1 VYNRIV
7 THNDLDG
14 AFSAAIC
21 SAIHGVERI
30 VFTGPNVVSRSGFS
44 VTKSDIVCD
53 LPYPGECGLWFDHHA
68 GNLEELKRLGK
79 DVSSLPGAFA
89 PEKSC
94 ARVIYNCYQEDYE
107 FPDFYEATVAEV
119 DIIDSF
125 DYANI
130 EAWRKETPAR
140 VINDSI
146 KARFKSLHDE
156 EEYLRVLIDR
166 LSERPMAEVAK
177 DADIRA
183 NFEDYLKEEERMLDI
198 IRKTSFFHPLDA
210 NREIA
215 IIDLTGFS
223 KRVNVV
229 RNLAQIIHPGIRG
242 VFMIQNLF
250 DLGVK
255 TTNFSISGSLTIR
268 SNGAPKDIGE
278 IMRVLNIGDGHSGA
292 GSGHVYCPSKAD
304 MEKKKT
310 ETVEKVVAL
319 WRAQQ
324 G

>member
-1 VYNRIV
+1 M

-21 SAIHGVERI
+21 GAIHGVGRV

-44 VTKSDIVCD
+44 VTRSDIVCD

-79 DVSSLPGAFA
+79 DTAALPGAFA

-94 ARVIYNCYQEDYE
+94 ARVIFKHYGDDYE

-119 DIIDSF
+119 DKIDSF
-125 DYANI
+125 DFASVA
-130 EAWRKETPAR
+130 EWRAQTPAR
-140 VINDSI
+140 VINDSL
-146 KARFKSLHDE
+146 KARFKSLRDE
-156 EEYLRVLIDR
+156 EDYLRTLIDR
-166 LSERPMAEVAK
+166 LAERPMDEVAG
-177 DADIRA
+177 DADVRA
-183 NFEDYLKEEERMLDI
+183 NFDDYCKEEERMLDI
-198 IRKTSFFHPLDA
+198 IRKTALFHPRDA
-210 NREIA
+210 EHEVA

-242 VFMIQNLF
+242 VFLVQNLF
-250 DLGVK
+250 DQGVK
-255 TTNFSISGSLTIR
+255 TTDFSISGSLTIR
-268 SNGAPKDIGE
+268 SNGAKKDIGE

-292 GSGHVYCPSKAD
+292 GSGHVYSQSKTE
-304 MEKKKT
+304 MEKKKA
-310 ETVEKVVAL
+310 ETLDRVVNL
-319 WRAQQ
+319 WLSQKN
-324 G
+324 